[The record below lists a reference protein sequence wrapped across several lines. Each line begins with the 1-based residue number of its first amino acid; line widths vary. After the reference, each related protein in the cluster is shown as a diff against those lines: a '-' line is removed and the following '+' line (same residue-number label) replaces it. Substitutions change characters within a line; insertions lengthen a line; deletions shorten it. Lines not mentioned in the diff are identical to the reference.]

1 MTTIPDTA
9 PDHSNKFAFI
19 IGRIFHPFLVVIP
32 TIFVVLSDLT
42 LGEALKWSFLVLGI
56 VLTPGILINTY
67 IGLRHKKYVYQRE
80 IRGPLYLIG
89 FLSGLAC
96 LIVLIV
102 LGAPRILIA
111 GLTVLI
117 VWLPAQMLINQYVTK
132 ISAHASVIAGCLTG
146 LLLIGKLN
154 HPVVLALVILVAVIT
169 MWSRVE
175 TKNHTVP
182 QVVMGFLVGA
192 LPVLIVFPLMLS

>member
-1 MTTIPDTA
+1 M
-9 PDHSNKFAFI
+9 
-19 IGRIFHPFLVVIP
+19 
-32 TIFVVLSDLT
+32 
-42 LGEALKWSFLVLGI
+42 
-56 VLTPGILINTY
+56 ILIM
-67 IGLRHKKYVYQRE
+67 
-80 IRGPLYLIG
+80 
-89 FLSGLAC
+89 LS
-96 LIVLIV
+96 
-102 LGAPRILIA
+102 APRILIA

-117 VWLPAQMLINQYVTK
+117 LWLPAQMLINHYVTK

-154 HPVVLALVILVAVIT
+154 HPVLLALVVSVALVT

-182 QVVMGFLVGA
+182 QVVMGFLIGA